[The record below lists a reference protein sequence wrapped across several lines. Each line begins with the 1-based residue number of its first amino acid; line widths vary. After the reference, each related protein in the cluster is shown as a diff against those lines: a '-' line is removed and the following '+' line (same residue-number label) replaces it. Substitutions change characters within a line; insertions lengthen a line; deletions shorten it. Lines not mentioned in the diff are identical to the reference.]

1 MTKSTGIAWIAT
13 VARSF
18 FDTNI
23 LLYSDDVADPR
34 KNALATDLIARQ
46 RANRE
51 AVLSIQVLQEYFV
64 NAVAKLN
71 VDVAV
76 ARRRVELFSRFELV
90 LPEPSMVLAAI
101 DIHRLNR
108 LSFWDSMVVEAARVS
123 GCSILFS
130 EDLNA
135 GQTIAG
141 VKIINPF
148 A

>member
-1 MTKSTGIAWIAT
+1 M
-13 VARSF
+13 ARSF

-23 LLYSDDVADPR
+23 LLYSDDAADPR

-46 RANRE
+46 RAIRE

-64 NAVAKLN
+64 NAVAKLK
-71 VDVAV
+71 VDVTV

-90 LPEPSMVLAAI
+90 LPDPAMVLAAI